1 MAPIIHIICGARSA
15 IAQCLINAL
24 SREPDVKIIA
34 FSRGPR
40 PSKLDQFDSVEWI
53 SVDYNETAI
62 AEACRQLKLSIDA
75 NTVISTV
82 RSVTIFHGT
91 LHSETYQPERALKQL
106 TRNNLSAIF
115 EANTFVP
122 INWIQQLL
130 PVLDKKARA
139 TITVLSARIGSI
151 SDNRLGGW
159 HSYRASKAA
168 LNMLLKTTS
177 IEIARSHPKTKLIA
191 FHPGTTK
198 TPLSEP
204 FTKNLPNEKLFSPEF
219 AAKQLLNVIEQ
230 SEADGE
236 LSYLDWKNEAIGW

>member
-1 MAPIIHIICGARSA
+1 MASKIHIICGARSA
-15 IAQCLINAL
+15 IAQCLIKTL
-24 SREPDVKIIA
+24 SLEPDVKNFA
-34 FSRGPR
+34 FSRGTP
-40 PSKLDQFDSVEWI
+40 PSKLNQVISLEWVSI
-53 SVDYNETAI
+53 NYNEAEI
-62 AEACRQLKLSIDA
+62 AEACRQLKASIDA
-75 NTVISTV
+75 DACTVHSI
-82 RSVTIFHGT
+82 TIFHGT
-91 LHSETYQPERALKQL
+91 LHSDTYQPERALKQL

-130 PVLDKKARA
+130 PILDRKARA
-139 TITVLSARIGSI
+139 TITVFSARIGSI

-168 LNMLLKTTS
+168 LNMLLKTTA

-204 FTKNLPNEKLFSPEF
+204 FTKSLPNEKLFSPEF
-219 AAKQLLNVIEQ
+219 AASQLLSVIEH
-230 SEADGE
+230 SKADGE